1 LVIIAMKARRPD
13 SLSRRRFLRW
23 SAGTTVAGLGCC
35 ITPLGV
41 FRAGAQPVPSERIVL
56 GLIGVGLMGR
66 GHLSW
71 ALGNPN
77 VELAAV
83 CDVDQTRLRAA
94 QEAVA
99 QSRAAAK
106 AGEARPACLATADF
120 REVLARPDINAVVVV
135 TPDHWH
141 TPISVEALKAGKDV
155 YCEKPVSMTVQEG
168 RALIQT
174 VQRHGRVFQTGTQ
187 YRSIPTIRQICDF
200 VRAGGLGKVK
210 AAFTILNNLSSFM
223 GAERF
228 KPHLRFLD
236 MERNG
241 SSYIPLSF
249 NLPAEAVPDGL
260 DWPMWVGPAPWREYH
275 SLYHINPSPG
285 VVPWSFATEFGLSS
299 NTWHLSHSADVLQYA
314 LGVEESGPC
323 EIIHPSSGRY
333 PTLTCRYRSGT
344 LLHFVDHWGMVK
356 EAYGALS
363 ASARL
368 AGLFGGVIVG
378 ERGWITTMSSGGRI
392 EGEPESLFEELKLP
406 TREVAIGSNNHHA
419 NWLEC
424 IRARTKPSCHEVI
437 GHRSACLGHLAYIA
451 SELGRSLT
459 WDTEREQ
466 FEGDAQANRLLSRAM
481 REPWRL

>member
-1 LVIIAMKARRPD
+1 MNVRRAKV
-13 SLSRRRFLRW
+13 LSRRRFLRW
-23 SAGTTVAGLGCC
+23 SAGTSLAGLACP
-35 ITPLGV
+35 IIPLSA
-41 FRAGAQPVPSERIVL
+41 FRSGAQPVPSERITL
-56 GLIGVGLMGR
+56 GMIGVGLMGR
-66 GHLSW
+66 GHLNW

-77 VELAAV
+77 VEVAAV
-83 CDVDQTRLRAA
+83 CDADRTRLRAA

-99 QSRAAAK
+99 QSRTATQK
-106 AGEARPACLATADF
+106 NGSGLVCLATTDF
-120 REVLARPDINAVVVV
+120 REVLARPDIDAVVVV

-141 TPISVEALKAGKDV
+141 TPISVAAFEAGKDV
-155 YCEKPVSMTVQEG
+155 YCEKPVSMNVREG
-168 RALIQT
+168 MAL
-174 VQRHGRVFQTGTQ
+174 VESARRHGRVFQTGTQ
-187 YRSIPTIRQICDF
+187 YRSIPTIRQVCDF

-210 AAFTILNNLSSFM
+210 AAFTILNNLASFM

-228 KPHLRFLD
+228 KPYLRHLDLQRK
-236 MERNG
+236 G

-249 NLPAEAVPDGL
+249 NLPAEPVPEGL

-314 LGVEESGPC
+314 LGVEETGPC
-323 EIIHPSSGRY
+323 EIIHPASGRY
-333 PTLTCRYRSGT
+333 PTITCRYRSGA
-344 LLHFVDHWGMVK
+344 LLHFVDHWGMVSDP
-356 EAYGALS
+356 YGAVP

-392 EGEPESLFEELKLP
+392 EGEPESLFEDLKLP
-406 TREVAIGSNNHHA
+406 TREVAIGANNHHA

-424 IRARTKPSCHEVI
+424 LRARTKPSCHEVI

-451 SELGRSLT
+451 SELGSSLN
-459 WDTEREQ
+459 WDPEREQ
-466 FEGDAQANRLLSRAM
+466 FEGDPSANRLLGRAM